1 MSLVVK
7 NVTVLRGGR
16 PAVEDISFSA
26 EREFV
31 LVAGPNGAG
40 KTTLYMAILGL
51 LPHRGEIC
59 VEGVCGAERARK
71 IGYVPQVI
79 RVEAQATV
87 WEYVYLPARFRGVK
101 EAKRAA
107 EEALAAV
114 GLTHLRD
121 RPLGSLSG
129 GQLQRAA
136 IARALAVGGDVLL
149 LDEPLANV
157 DPQGRIE
164 LLALLRELKRGRTV
178 LMTSHELTL
187 PTNLADKILLLNR
200 RLIAYGPPE
209 EVLREEVLSR
219 VYRYVRIA
227 KTPAG
232 YICVTEDYAHPH

>member
-16 PAVEDISFSA
+16 PAVEDVSFSA

-59 VEGVCGAERARK
+59 VEGVCGAERVRK
-71 IGYVPQVI
+71 VGYVPQVI

-101 EAKRAA
+101 DAKRAA

-114 GLTHLRD
+114 DLTHLRD

-227 KTPAG
+227 KTATG
-232 YICVTEDYAHPH
+232 YVCVTEDYAHPH